1 MEERAPNKHAV
12 EEMEDTDRSGR
23 TGVQKGM
30 MRVLSE
36 IRGDNASSKIEQ
48 KIFLFKVT
56 VTKQNQ
62 SS

>member
-1 MEERAPNKHAV
+1 MEERAPNKHGV
-12 EEMEDTDRSGR
+12 EEMEDTDCSGR
-23 TGVQKGM
+23 TGVQKGV
-30 MRVLSE
+30 MRVLSK
-36 IRGDNASSKIEQ
+36 IRGDNASLKLEQ